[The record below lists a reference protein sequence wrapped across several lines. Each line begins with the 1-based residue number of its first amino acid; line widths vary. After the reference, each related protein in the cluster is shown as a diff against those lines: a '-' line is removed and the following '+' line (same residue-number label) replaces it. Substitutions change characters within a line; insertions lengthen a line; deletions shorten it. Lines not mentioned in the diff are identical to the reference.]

1 MPAVHPPL
9 LQTLLLTQQG
19 YTPNC
24 PKLIGY
30 LYASPGRKN
39 ERFSGTTMVERL
51 VVQLTRSHASG
62 YYIFPW
68 ELSGV
73 FTNGSARVTGSNAFY
88 GKLLP

>member
-1 MPAVHPPL
+1 
-9 LQTLLLTQQG
+9 
-19 YTPNC
+19 
-24 PKLIGY
+24 
-30 LYASPGRKN
+30 
-39 ERFSGTTMVERL
+39 MVERL